1 MSFFNE
7 VWDGLQGGF
16 LRKPLK
22 KALGV
27 SDLQLAGLTAAA
39 VAAPYALPSL
49 GAAGAGTAAGATAGT
64 AGAGGSLTGGA
75 ASFAGTQAAA
85 PVVNASVAYVPE
97 AASATAET
105 AGAEGGLLST
115 FSKYAQPASHT
126 MNIATQAR
134 GLSQG
139 QQMQAP
145 PAQFAQGQGFGGLLN
160 PTDQYDP
167 RKRQQAQQMAVQ
179 GLLGNYGRNYG

>member
-22 KALGV
+22 KMTGM
-27 SDLQLAGLTAAA
+27 SDAQLAGATALAI
-39 VAAPYALPSL
+39 AAPYALPSV
-49 GAAGAGTAAGATAGT
+49 GAAGAGAAGTGATAGTAGATAGT
-64 AGAGGSLTGGA
+64 AGA
-75 ASFAGTQAAA
+75 Q
-85 PVVNASVAYVPE
+85 
-97 AASATAET
+97 
-105 AGAEGGLLST
+105 GGLLST
-115 FSKYAQPASHT
+115 FSQYAGPASQA
-126 MNIATQAR
+126 MNIAGQAR

-179 GLLGNYGRNYG
+179 GLLNGYGGRYG

>member
-49 GAAGAGTAAGATAGT
+49 GAAGAGTAGATTAGTAGATAGT
-64 AGAGGSLTGGA
+64 AGA
-75 ASFAGTQAAA
+75 Q
-85 PVVNASVAYVPE
+85 
-97 AASATAET
+97 
-105 AGAEGGLLST
+105 GGLLST
-115 FSKYAQPASHT
+115 FSQYAGPASQA
-126 MNIATQAR
+126 MNIAGQAR
-134 GLSQG
+134 GLGQG
-139 QQMQAP
+139 QPMQAP

-160 PTDQYDP
+160 PTDQVDP

-179 GLLGNYGRNYG
+179 GLLGGYGRSYG

>member
-22 KALGV
+22 KMTGMTDAQMLGA
-27 SDLQLAGLTAAA
+27 AGLAIAT
-39 VAAPYALPSL
+39 PYALPSL
-49 GAAGAGTAAGATAGT
+49 GAAGAGT

-97 AASATAET
+97 AASATAGTE
-105 AGAEGGLLST
+105 GAEGGLLST

-134 GLSQG
+134 GLAQG
-139 QQMQAP
+139 QPMQAP
-145 PAQFAQGQGFGGLLN
+145 PAQFAQGQGFGGLLK
-160 PTDQYDP
+160 PTDQVDP

-179 GLLGNYGRNYG
+179 GLLNGYGGRYG